1 MTNESYI
8 KKYVFINTEEM
19 TRIYSVFEGNPSE
32 IFLFCGEPVPQTVID
47 HITESGFYQGN
58 LNFLCL
64 AHLPSFVRTLRYFID
79 ERFIRLVE
87 EKNKIKEFIKI
98 DSYY

>member
-32 IFLFCGEPVPQTVID
+32 IFFILW
-47 HITESGFYQGN
+47 
-58 LNFLCL
+58 
-64 AHLPSFVRTLRYFID
+64 RTCSSNCNR
-79 ERFIRLVE
+79 
-87 EKNKIKEFIKI
+87 
-98 DSYY
+98 SYNRKWILSRKS